1 MVIKTIELNGEQITE
16 AFAPMSVTMTLE
28 DEIDNSRGDMIVRE
42 NNVPEVG
49 QDLDILVTWMNA
61 SPLHPRTKVIIKH
74 TTNECMAMVKELKYK
89 VDINTLHRIIFF
101 YLADYLS
108 INIVPQNI
116 KSDEITSE
124 LLVITKILK
133 KINKKLAIEISEI
146 FVKEDFKQF
155 LPLAHQLREAG
166 AIIGLDDYGATE
178 IDIFEL
184 EFFPLDFVKL
194 DRSYSINEKHLDSR
208 FHKKMIK
215 IAKDRGLMLIAEGV
229 ENKTLNILRS
239 FGYKFVQGYIFHK
252 PEKFIS

>member
-1 MVIKTIELNGEQITE
+1 
-16 AFAPMSVTMTLE
+16 MTKK
-28 DEIDNSRGDMIVRE
+28 S
-42 NNVPEVG
+42 
-49 QDLDILVTWMNA
+49 LDIFFENFFLDKWYM
-61 SPLHPRTKVIIKH
+61 SLQKIF
-74 TTNECMAMVKELKYK
+74 
-89 VDINTLHRIIFF
+89 DINSQEIVGGELLLRVFDNDILANSDYFPNAFYDSRFNELTLCILKRVKSFLVEHPEKFP
-101 YLADYLS
+101 DYLS

-215 IAKDRGLMLIAEGV
+215 IAKKRGLLLIAEGV
-229 ENKTLNILRS
+229 ENKTLNILKS
-239 FGYKFVQGYIFHK
+239 FGYNFVQGYIFHK